1 MQWPTNLL
9 DPAYGIA
16 VLDAVI
22 AGEYSL
28 TWTPVTSTDG
38 AHTIQFLFSSLPI
51 RVADTFVNVSATL
64 QQQIADV
71 IGALLPTP
79 KMMDLA
85 WLARAATI
93 APVILPIASTSAAMV
108 QASQKLDAELASQP
122 AGIVMCQKTWAI
134 GNSLLVHSSK
144 AMNYGFFVIPTSGTT
159 YQGIGTEA
167 CVSFPTKPQLGRVI
181 QGQGWA
187 HDRSHIDYSQVGWFV
202 NRTCTVDGQQTD
214 MHDVLTD
221 PALAHL
227 VSHEGVLTLPELRQP
242 GVPTLTCMAGVCT
255 PQPVSGEEDS
265 SHFGLLA
272 LSGAALALTIGGF
285 LGGLAL
291 MGRTTPKPPKMYENP
306 PIHPDFRPLVAAA
319 LAQGWSVTP
328 TKGGHIKF
336 QSPQGNVVFA
346 GGTPSDWRASRNLR
360 AQLRRAGLAV

>member
-202 NRTCTVDGQQTD
+202 NRTCTVDGQQAD
-214 MHDVLTD
+214 MHDVLTN
-221 PALAHL
+221 PTLAPL
-227 VSHEGVLTLPELRQP
+227 ISHEGALTLPELRQP
-242 GVPTLTCMAGVCT
+242 GVPTLTCMAGVCS
-255 PQPVSGEEDS
+255 PPPVSSDKEA
-265 SHFGLLA
+265 SHLELLL

-285 LGGLAL
+285 FGGLAL
-291 MGRTTPKPPKMYENP
+291 MGRAPKSPMHENP
-306 PIHPDFRPLVAAA
+306 PIHREFRPLVEAAV
-319 LAQGWSVTP
+319 AQGWTVTP
-328 TKGGHIKF
+328 TKGGHLKF
-336 QSPQGNVVFA
+336 QSPKGDVVFA
-346 GGTPSDWRASRNLR
+346 AGTPSDWRAMKNVR
-360 AQLRRAGLAV
+360 AHLRRAGLAV